1 MTVSEATRISSLMS
15 LIIRESFRV
24 QSSLER
30 VWSYLL
36 DPAQIVDCLPGAE
49 LTEVQDER
57 TYLGRVK
64 VKVGPVTASYAGK
77 ATIVEADVPQRR
89 MRLVAEGKES
99 AGAGAAKMAM
109 TSDLVAL
116 PDGATE
122 VRVEATIDVVGK
134 VAQFG
139 RGLMETVSR
148 ELFKQFVT
156 CVRARLEGPPA
167 RNDEAGAM
175 NAAPAV
181 SPSRSTAPVRPL
193 ALLVRALWTAIRA
206 FFSRRP
212 AQS

>member
-1 MTVSEATRISSLMS
+1 
-15 LIIRESFRV
+15 
-24 QSSLER
+24 
-30 VWSYLL
+30 
-36 DPAQIVDCLPGAE
+36 
-49 LTEVQDER
+49 
-57 TYLGRVK
+57 VK

-99 AGAGAAKMAM
+99 AGAGAAKMSM
-109 TSDLVAL
+109 TSDLVVL

-156 CVRARLEGPPA
+156 CVRAKLEAQPA
-167 RNDEAGAM
+167 QKDDAGA
-175 NAAPAV
+175 AFTAPAPLS
-181 SPSRSTAPVRPL
+181 SPSTTPVRPL
-193 ALLVRALWTAIRA
+193 TLLMRALWNAIRN
-206 FFSRRP
+206 FFTRRP
-212 AQS
+212 APS

>member
-1 MTVSEATRISSLMS
+1 MTVPEATRISSLMS

-24 QSSLER
+24 QSSVDR

-64 VKVGPVTASYAGK
+64 VKVGPVTASYSGK
-77 ATIVEADVPQRR
+77 ATITEADLSLRR

-109 TSDLVAL
+109 TSDLIVL

-156 CVRARLEGPPA
+156 CVRAQLEAPPA
-167 RNDEAGAM
+167 RKDEAGAV
-175 NAAPAV
+175 NAAPATLP
-181 SPSRSTAPVRPL
+181 SPPATPFRPL
-193 ALLVRALWTAIRA
+193 TLLMRALWNAIRG
-206 FFSRRP
+206 FFTRRP

>member
-1 MTVSEATRISSLMS
+1 MTVPGATRISSLMS

-24 QSSLER
+24 QSPVDR

-49 LTEVQDER
+49 LTEVQDAR

-109 TSDLVAL
+109 TSELVVL

-122 VRVEATIDVVGK
+122 VHVEATIDVVGK

-156 CVRARLEGPPA
+156 CVRGKLEAPPA
-167 RNDEAGAM
+167 RKDEASAV
-175 NAAPAV
+175 NAAPAA
-181 SPSRSTAPVRPL
+181 SPSQSTAPVRPL
-193 ALLVRALWTAIRA
+193 TLLKRALWNAIRN
-206 FFSRRP
+206 FFTRRP
-212 AQS
+212 AAS